1 MSPRPLYESSF
12 VVDTSRLADKR
23 SFDTLIAVDACFVL
37 ADEQL
42 HPQHLATDVV
52 FPPGITPATLGVEG
66 DIIRVLVP
74 VEAIRFP
81 KKSETVQMLQLKNVR
96 EPLVAAMNGGPKLIV
111 IDQTL

>member
-12 VVDTSRLADKR
+12 VVDTSRLTDKR
-23 SFDTLIAVDACFVL
+23 SFDKLIAVDACFVL

-42 HPQHLATDVV
+42 HPQHFATDVV
-52 FPPGITPATLGVEG
+52 LPPSVTPATLGIDA
-66 DIIRVLVP
+66 DIIRLLVP
-74 VEAIRFP
+74 VDTIRFP

-96 EPLVAAMNGGPKLIV
+96 APLVAAMNGGPKLIV